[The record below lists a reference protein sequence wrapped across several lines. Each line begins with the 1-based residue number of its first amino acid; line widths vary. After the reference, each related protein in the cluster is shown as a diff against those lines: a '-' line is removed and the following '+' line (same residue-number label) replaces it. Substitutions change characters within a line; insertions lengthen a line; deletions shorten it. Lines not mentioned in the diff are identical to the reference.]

1 MAGQEG
7 GRRRWANRLEFL
19 LVSSVYGVGMHNAT
33 SLPILT
39 LRNGGVC
46 FLLAYALMFVLLALP
61 LVFLEVSLG
70 QATSGGCLSSW
81 SRTPI
86 LRGVGLASLAI
97 TSLLSLYHS
106 ALLATCAH
114 FLFASFERTQPWA
127 PCRAG
132 GRCPPGNSS
141 AEGGSLAADPAVQLL
156 TGQSLSHRYWSD
168 TVWNASNG
176 FATPGG
182 VNANLAGC
190 LFLVW
195 LCTFA
200 AIAGGIHV
208 LGKVKYVTSMVPHLL
223 FLALILGMG
232 LQEGALLGIE
242 EFLAPDVS
250 VFAYYDLWTVAGR
263 EALNSVGI
271 SWGVHITMGSFNT
284 YNTNFY
290 RDSILVLLAN
300 MVSSL
305 APGVVLSAGLGLLAS
320 RWSLEVSELARDSGS
335 EILFVAFP
343 AATALMPA
351 SQVWAALFY
360 LALFL
365 QGISTQFCLGLT
377 LATAIFDKYQGLA
390 RLRTVLVVALLTL
403 AGFLLSL
410 LLVTR
415 GGLQWII
422 FLDYYTLLVSVPF
435 QAAVLWVGLLL
446 IYGYSSFCIDVREM
460 LKKEVPWFFK
470 ICLLSVTPL
479 LILFVL
485 GDTVVTLRLLHH
497 SEAGF
502 PAWAEVLGLPLAF
515 LAPACV
521 LAYAVYTLVFKH
533 TGSLRTRLC
542 EAATAKKMLPNPF
555 STDETDH
562 LNTNETAHVNANET
576 DHVNTNETDHVNT
589 NETDHVITDETA
601 V

>member
-1 MAGQEG
+1 MAAVGTAGQEG
-7 GRRRWANRLEFL
+7 GRRQRRRWANRLEFL

-33 SLPILT
+33 SLPMLT

-46 FLLAYALMFVLLALP
+46 FLLVYALMFMLLALP

-86 LRGVGLASLAI
+86 LRGAGLASLVV

-114 FLFASFERTQPWA
+114 FLFASFEGTQPWA
-127 PCRAG
+127 PCQDG

-141 AEGGSLAADPAVQLL
+141 AVGGSLGDPPVVQLL
-156 TGQSLSHRYWSD
+156 TGQSLGHRYWSD
-168 TVWNASNG
+168 TVWNASYG

-182 VNANLAGC
+182 TNAKLAGC
-190 LFLVW
+190 LLLVW

-208 LGKVKYVTSMVPHLL
+208 LGKVKYVTSTVPHLL

-232 LQEGALLGIE
+232 LQDGALLGIE

-263 EALNSVGI
+263 EALHSVGI
-271 SWGVHITMGSFNT
+271 SWGVHITMGSFNH

-305 APGVVLSAGLGLLAS
+305 APGMVLSAGLGLLAS
-320 RWSLEVSELARDSGS
+320 RWSLEVSELARSSGS
-335 EILFVAFP
+335 EILFVTFP

-390 RLRTVLVVALLTL
+390 RLRTVLVVALLTF

-415 GGLQWII
+415 GGLQWIV

-446 IYGYSSFCIDVREM
+446 IYGYSSFCRDVRAM
-460 LKKEVPWFFK
+460 LNRDVPWFFK

-485 GDTVVTLRLLHH
+485 GDTLVTLRLLHH
-497 SEAGF
+497 MEPGF
-502 PAWAEVLGLPLAF
+502 PAWADVLGVPLAF

-521 LAYAVYTLVFKH
+521 LAYAVYALVFKH
-533 TGSLRTRLC
+533 SGSLRARLC
-542 EAATAKKMLPNPF
+542 EATAAKRMLPNPF
-555 STDETDH
+555 STDEVAHVDTR
-562 LNTNETAHVNANET
+562 ETAHVDTRET
-576 DHVNTNETDHVNT
+576 AHVDTRETAHV
-589 NETDHVITDETA
+589 DTDETE